1 MSQDLQLPQDDLFT
15 RTVDERPVRL
25 VRPIDTDRPS
35 WAAYDDGR
43 YLGTLHAQTDLEA
56 TWYVQSTRERHLR
69 LDDAVRALRRPQTWL
84 EERERVRRWA
94 RTCLNDPQ
102 LLVLDVQTTGLG
114 DAWAVQIGLTDRH
127 GTTLVDE
134 VIDPLHDIDPAAS
147 ALHGITGNQTSSAPT
162 FSALVPEL
170 THLMTGRR
178 CLTYNA
184 AFDRGVLEREL
195 SRHFHNTARTQTWL
209 ARCTWTDALQPY
221 ATWTGLWS
229 AHRRSYR
236 YQPLGSAYEAIANC
250 QLLLATLEQIG
261 R

>member
-1 MSQDLQLPQDDLFT
+1 MSQDPQLPQDDLFT
-15 RTVDERPVRL
+15 HTVDERPVRL

-35 WAAYDDGR
+35 WAAYENDR
-43 YLGTLHAQTDLEA
+43 YLGTLHAQADLDT
-56 TWYVQSTRERHLR
+56 TWHVQSTRERHHC

-114 DAWAVQIGLTDRH
+114 DAWAVQIGLTDRG

-134 VIDPLHDIDPAAS
+134 VINPLNDIDPAAS
-147 ALHGITGNQTSSAPT
+147 ELHGITGDRIFSAPR
-162 FSALVPEL
+162 FSALVPDL
-170 THLMTGRR
+170 TCLMAGRR

-195 SRHFHNTARTQTWL
+195 CRHFHSTAQAQTWL
-209 ARCTWTDALQPY
+209 ARCIWTDALQPY
-221 ATWTGLWS
+221 ATWKGLWA
-229 AHRRSYR
+229 AHRHSYR
-236 YQPLGSAYEAIANC
+236 YQPLGSTFEAIANC
-250 QLLLATLEQIG
+250 HLLLNTLEQIG